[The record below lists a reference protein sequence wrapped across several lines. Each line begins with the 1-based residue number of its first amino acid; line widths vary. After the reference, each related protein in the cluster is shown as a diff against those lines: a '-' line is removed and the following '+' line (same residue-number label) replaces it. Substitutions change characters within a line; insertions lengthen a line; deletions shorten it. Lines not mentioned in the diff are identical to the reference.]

1 MFIPKNAQKK
11 RKAMRRHTFYKIKD
25 QVSEW
30 LVLNKNKLKVQEH
43 FLDATYKNKH
53 ESPLN

>member
-1 MFIPKNAQKK
+1 MFISKNAQKK